1 MIKQFDKTKL
11 EDGFGQ
17 EINMTSYNM
26 ARINMFLH
34 NINYNKFNIK
44 LGDTLINPL
53 HNNNKPFD
61 AIVSNPLYSTKWIG
75 DSDPTLLNDERYVP
89 AGRLAPKSYADFAF
103 IIHSLSYLSSKGTVA
118 IVCFLVQV
126 SQLVF

>member
-11 EDGFGQ
+11 EDGFFGQ

-89 AGRLAPKSYADFAF
+89 AGRLA
-103 IIHSLSYLSSKGTVA
+103 SKGTVA